1 MYRTNTI
8 YLSVKRTAMPNGSVS
23 QTKGAKRCQRN
34 IIFDGVAC
42 QPFFYP
48 FQLCEQSHQC
58 LCANGG
64 WYLGDHETII
74 EAVDDF
80 FVDSAVF
87 L

>member
-1 MYRTNTI
+1 
-8 YLSVKRTAMPNGSVS
+8 MPNGSVS

-48 FQLCEQSHQC
+48 FQLSEQSHQC

>member
-48 FQLCEQSHQC
+48 FQLGRNEPPMPLCEWW
-58 LCANGG
+58 LV
-64 WYLGDHETII
+64 LGRP
-74 EAVDDF
+74 
-80 FVDSAVF
+80 
-87 L
+87 